1 MTKQEFIKILSN
13 LTLMNRLDTELF
25 HLNKETEPEV
35 FNYEKALDI
44 VYIHY
49 FGKRYLDTYDSFSSP
64 KGKQTG
70 PIAWYNVGFQTN
82 YLKGPKGIQGYIPDA
97 INNTLFYSDL
107 PSNKK
112 YNLLNRMFSDLKKL
126 SKG

>member
-1 MTKQEFIKILSN
+1 MTKQEFIKILST

-25 HLNKETEPEV
+25 SFTNGDDPEV

-49 FGKRYLDTYDSFSSP
+49 FGKKYIDTYDSFSSP

-70 PIAWYNVGFQTN
+70 PIAWYNVGFQTQ

-97 INNTLFYSDL
+97 INNTAFSSDL

-112 YNLLNRMFSDLKKL
+112 YNLLNKMFKDLKKL
-126 SKG
+126 NKG